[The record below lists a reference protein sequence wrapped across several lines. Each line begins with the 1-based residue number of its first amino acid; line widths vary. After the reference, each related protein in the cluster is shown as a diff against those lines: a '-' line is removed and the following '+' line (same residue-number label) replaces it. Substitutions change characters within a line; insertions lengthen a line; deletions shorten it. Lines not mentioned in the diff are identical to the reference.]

1 MKKTIGNFV
10 RTALAV
16 VTLAGSQFAMADLSV
31 GNTIQLTDGYAGSQG
46 PFQATVLSGSSM
58 GATFASFCV
67 EVNEHFSYGQTLYV
81 GGISNA
87 TVSGISAPGP
97 SQNNDPL
104 SAATE
109 WLFTQYYNNTL
120 AGYSQ
125 TAANNDALQNSI
137 WALEDEVQ
145 ASSLTGNALTWYN
158 AAKTAEA
165 GGWTDKGD
173 NVRVLNLFS
182 NASFTGHAQ
191 DQIFMVTAVP
201 EPGTYGM
208 MLVGAGLIG
217 TIARR
222 RRKNKNA

>member
-1 MKKTIGNFV
+1 MKKTMGKFV

-16 VTLAGSQFAMADLSV
+16 VTLASSQFAMADLSV
-31 GNTIQLTDGYAGSQG
+31 GNTIKLTDGYLGSQG
-46 PFQATVLSGSSM
+46 PFQATVLSGSSA

-67 EVNEHFSYGQTLYV
+67 EVSEHFSYGQTLYV

-87 TVSGISAPGP
+87 TVSGISTAGP

-109 WLFTQYYNNTL
+109 WLFTQYYYNTL
-120 AGYSQ
+120 SGYSQ

-137 WALEDEVQ
+137 WALEDEIQ
-145 ASSLTGNALTWYN
+145 ATSLAGNALTWYN
-158 AAKTAEA
+158 AAKAAQT
-165 GGWTDKGD
+165 GGWTDVGD
-173 NVRVLNLFS
+173 KVRVLNLFS
-182 NASFTGHAQ
+182 NASFTGNAQ

-222 RRKNKNA
+222 RKNKSA